1 MPPSSD
7 PEHQITDFQERENC
21 FVDACN
27 KGTTPVG
34 TNIDDSNHNQPPRP
48 NPGTR
53 TGRPPREGPWFSAA
67 HHAFHY
73 SSPRPTT
80 IPSCLHK
87 RPCLP
92 ATHPHHGYQQP
103 ARATSIYHRV
113 IPRMCWR
120 LEVAITATRSSR
132 SDLIQMKLGSETWM
146 IKYLN
151 KGVLHISWN

>member
-73 SSPRPTT
+73 SSPRQLSPPASTNNHASLPHTHTMPTN
-80 IPSCLHK
+80 S
-87 RPCLP
+87 
-92 ATHPHHGYQQP
+92 Q
-103 ARATSIYHRV
+103 
-113 IPRMCWR
+113 
-120 LEVAITATRSSR
+120 LEPLRYITVWPQECADDWGVAIAATRSSR
-132 SDLIQMKLGSETWM
+132 SDLIKMKLGSETWR